1 MIQGNYV
8 KRKYR
13 IIKIWRSYDNII
25 STVTNLLSITNT
37 TEDYTDSFLQTI
49 IPLSSETLKDD
60 FFHLGGKIRDLPD
73 QKKQTAAVKIIRRWG
88 KDIIKEGAKVIS

>member
-1 MIQGNYV
+1 MGFKKMIQGNYV

-25 STVTNLLSITNT
+25 STVTKLLIITKT

-60 FFHLGGKIRDLPD
+60 FFHFGGNIRDLPD
-73 QKKQTAAVKIIRRWG
+73 KKKKTAVVKIIRRWG
-88 KDIIKEGAKVIS
+88 TDIIE